1 MKKFIEMA
9 SVYLS
14 DAQGLKPFDCSE
26 TAGISA
32 RWERWLRAFELFATG
47 KAVKNIDQKK
57 ALLLHTAGLN
67 VQDIYLTLTEEEG
80 SDSYQKAKATL
91 NKYFKP
97 QANVP
102 YERLCFR
109 ETSQLA
115 NETVEQFVTR
125 LRQKAQTC
133 EFGDAATVD
142 EQIRDQVISKCLSH
156 ELRRKL
162 LQKGRNLTLPQ
173 LSEIVSSM
181 EESEKQAR
189 SIERGSGE
197 VRSEVNSV
205 RGRRITKRMRAPE
218 KSNVFVVDILDV
230 KPTIVVVQREGNSA
244 GIVMDQDILR
254 LCVKLKR
261 SKPVVE
267 ELEGRVKQ
275 TSERREVHLTM

>member
-1 MKKFIEMA
+1 ML
-9 SVYLS
+9 V
-14 DAQGLKPFDCSE
+14 
-26 TAGISA
+26 
-32 RWERWLRAFELFATG
+32 
-47 KAVKNIDQKK
+47 
-57 ALLLHTAGLN
+57 
-67 VQDIYLTLTEEEG
+67 
-80 SDSYQKAKATL
+80 
-91 NKYFKP
+91 
-97 QANVP
+97 
-102 YERLCFR
+102 
-109 ETSQLA
+109 
-115 NETVEQFVTR
+115 
-125 LRQKAQTC
+125 
-133 EFGDAATVD
+133 
-142 EQIRDQVISKCLSH
+142 H

-173 LSEIVSSM
+173 LSEIVSSI

>member
-1 MKKFIEMA
+1 ML
-9 SVYLS
+9 V
-14 DAQGLKPFDCSE
+14 
-26 TAGISA
+26 
-32 RWERWLRAFELFATG
+32 
-47 KAVKNIDQKK
+47 
-57 ALLLHTAGLN
+57 
-67 VQDIYLTLTEEEG
+67 
-80 SDSYQKAKATL
+80 
-91 NKYFKP
+91 
-97 QANVP
+97 
-102 YERLCFR
+102 
-109 ETSQLA
+109 
-115 NETVEQFVTR
+115 
-125 LRQKAQTC
+125 
-133 EFGDAATVD
+133 
-142 EQIRDQVISKCLSH
+142 H

-244 GIVMDQDILR
+244 GSVMDQDILR
-254 LCVKLKR
+254 LCVKLRR

>member
-1 MKKFIEMA
+1 ML
-9 SVYLS
+9 V
-14 DAQGLKPFDCSE
+14 
-26 TAGISA
+26 
-32 RWERWLRAFELFATG
+32 
-47 KAVKNIDQKK
+47 
-57 ALLLHTAGLN
+57 
-67 VQDIYLTLTEEEG
+67 
-80 SDSYQKAKATL
+80 
-91 NKYFKP
+91 
-97 QANVP
+97 
-102 YERLCFR
+102 
-109 ETSQLA
+109 
-115 NETVEQFVTR
+115 
-125 LRQKAQTC
+125 
-133 EFGDAATVD
+133 
-142 EQIRDQVISKCLSH
+142 H

-267 ELEGRVKQ
+267 ELEVRVKQ